1 MNTMTALVVL
11 YVGAGFA
18 WAIKIA
24 KDVIKYIADCGA
36 DTNDNDA
43 LFAGMKLGANLDE
56 IPRALTIMFF
66 PMVFI
71 VGLTMIMLGQLI
83 DCKGRVQE
91 WFKITFNSKQEL
103 EDFKKYT
110 QMVCTDLVQFTS
122 YGRIMTENDKN
133 YLLGVIDVLNSKK
146 EFIRKVEKKTKS
158 EKRFDFDFMEN
169 TIRST
174 LKFHG
179 WDA

>member
-1 MNTMTALVVL
+1 MNIIATLLMLYLCGGIAWSIKVMKDANKYVV
-11 YVGAGFA
+11 
-18 WAIKIA
+18 
-24 KDVIKYIADCGA
+24 
-36 DTNDNDA
+36 DNNVK
-43 LFAGMKLGANLDE
+43 LEEGLQTGMKLGASMDGV
-56 IPRALTIMFF
+56 PRTLTNVFF
-66 PMVFI
+66 PVVLVVGIALVVFGKLLSW
-71 VGLTMIMLGQLI
+71 VMNL
-83 DCKGRVQE
+83 KE
-91 WFKITFNSKQEL
+91 WFRITFNSKQEL

-158 EKRFDFDFMEN
+158 EKKFDFDFMEN